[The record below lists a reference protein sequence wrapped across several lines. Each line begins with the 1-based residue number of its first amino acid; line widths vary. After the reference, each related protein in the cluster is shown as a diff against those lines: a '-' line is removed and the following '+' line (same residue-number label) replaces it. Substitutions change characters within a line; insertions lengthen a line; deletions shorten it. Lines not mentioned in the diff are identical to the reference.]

1 MTQTVMPARPG
12 GTQLIVLALAAS
24 FLVGCSGK
32 PDRPGGPD
40 RQSAG
45 DRLTAMYARAQRLTA
60 EGRCGEVED
69 LLFYLAMQGRG
80 FEDTQT
86 WLGNCILASLPADTI
101 TTGQT
106 PSARL
111 LEGLLWLRRAAEAGR
126 PEAQVALAGLYL
138 EGPVMMRDPYE
149 AAMWLALY
157 ERNMAKIRLDFAPPP
172 DDEIDRLTALLTPE
186 QRVAGQ
192 ARADGWTPIYW
203 RPHKSPVPTAPRGA
217 QAERPTQSDG
227 RQGQRP
233 RRRPSDV

>member
-1 MTQTVMPARPG
+1 MTHTVMPARPG
-12 GTQLIVLALAAS
+12 GTRLIVVVLAAS
-24 FLVGCSGK
+24 LLAGCSGK

-45 DRLTAMYARAQRLTA
+45 ERLTAIYARAQRLTA
-60 EGRCGEVED
+60 EGRCGEVEG

-86 WLGNCILASLPADTI
+86 WLGNCIIAGLPPDTM
-101 TTGQT
+101 TAGQT

-111 LEGLLWLRRAAEAGR
+111 LEGLMWLRRAAEAGR

-138 EGPVMMRDPYE
+138 DGPVMMRDPLE

-157 ERNMAKIRLDFAPPP
+157 ERNMAKIRLDFTPPS
-172 DDEIDRLTALLTPE
+172 DDAVDRLTALLTPE
-186 QRVAGQ
+186 QRATGQ

-203 RPHKSPVPTAPRGA
+203 RPHKSPFPTAPGEA
-217 QAERPTQSDG
+217 QAERPTAPDG